1 MNSSMTEKR
10 IKTALML
17 LGEALVIWY
26 GMGTPIPTNI
36 EEGIKLIVA
45 LLAITYT
52 GWKNHDFTP
61 EACIGTGITR
71 QLKAEKAAGY
81 DGDYFYLEDE
91 YEEEDEE
98 GEDDDDEQDDM
109 ETDGQ

>member
-1 MNSSMTEKR
+1 MAEKR

-26 GMGTPIPTNI
+26 GMGPPIPTNLTD
-36 EEGIKLIVA
+36 GIKLIVA

-71 QLKAEKAAGY
+71 QLKAEKAADY

-91 YEEEDEE
+91 YEEDEE
-98 GEDDDDEQDDM
+98 GEDDEQDDM
-109 ETDGQ
+109 EADGQ